1 MTILVLLPTECYPK
15 SKKKMISKN
24 FPKITKKPENFTR
37 SRRAFSLS
45 LSVYFIS
52 KIIKKFTQIRKI
64 EESWL
69 VFIIYQENT

>member
-52 KIIKKFTQIRKI
+52 KLLRNSRK
-64 EESWL
+64 L
-69 VFIIYQENT
+69 GK